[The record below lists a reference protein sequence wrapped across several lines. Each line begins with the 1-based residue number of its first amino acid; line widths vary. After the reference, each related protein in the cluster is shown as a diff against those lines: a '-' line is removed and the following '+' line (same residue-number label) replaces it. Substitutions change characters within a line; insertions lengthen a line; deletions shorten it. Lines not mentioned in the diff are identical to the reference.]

1 MIEDDGFYKVG
12 YINQSFSIFI
22 NYELFSFRLEKKVF
36 RKNYNFKNNSIESNN
51 LFWIIVQN
59 NIAFNILNVLILNN
73 IPENNT
79 IKCQTF
85 NLILNTKS
93 INYNINDL
101 FNIV

>member
-51 LFWIIVQN
+51 LF
-59 NIAFNILNVLILNN
+59 
-73 IPENNT
+73 
-79 IKCQTF
+79 
-85 NLILNTKS
+85 
-93 INYNINDL
+93 
-101 FNIV
+101 